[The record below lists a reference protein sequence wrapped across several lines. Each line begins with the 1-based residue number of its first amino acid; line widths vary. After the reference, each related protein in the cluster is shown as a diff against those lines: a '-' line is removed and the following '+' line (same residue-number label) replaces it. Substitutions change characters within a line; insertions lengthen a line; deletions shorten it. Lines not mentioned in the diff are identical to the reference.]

1 MAVHAICCSSY
12 FAQYL
17 PAVIWDAHWTK
28 DSQVR
33 VQVPPNQCSRSS
45 VQFSSDSNGSGPPNL
60 AGRDPAQT
68 ELQGYYPPKCH
79 GLTHDT
85 TQRTQSINAQKRA
98 HCRTCLTICGIIA
111 AKKLYSLLKPWKSV
125 VEYIQGG
132 AHFSRQRVHDPDLGL
147 ERTLGNGYETDQ
159 KQILKVHEPFTDFPA
174 SVGRS
179 VHRISLG
186 FSHERQ

>member
-1 MAVHAICCSSY
+1 MAVHAICCGSY
-12 FAQYL
+12 FVQYL
-17 PAVIWDAHWTK
+17 PAVIWDERGPGCLL
-28 DSQVR
+28 SS

-111 AKKLYSLLKPWKSV
+111 AKKLYSLLETLEKRGGVYTRRRPFLTSKSPRPRSRVGTNPWKRIRNGPKKDS
-125 VEYIQGG
+125 QG
-132 AHFSRQRVHDPDLGL
+132 A
-147 ERTLGNGYETDQ
+147 
-159 KQILKVHEPFTDFPA
+159 
-174 SVGRS
+174 
-179 VHRISLG
+179 
-186 FSHERQ
+186 